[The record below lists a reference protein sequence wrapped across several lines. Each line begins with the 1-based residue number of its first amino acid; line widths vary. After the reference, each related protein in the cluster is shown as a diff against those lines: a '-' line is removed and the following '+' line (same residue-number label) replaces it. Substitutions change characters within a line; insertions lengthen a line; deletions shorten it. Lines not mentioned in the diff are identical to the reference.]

1 MENYKKKINTLIKNF
16 DGNVN
21 LYAIDEHNNII
32 GINENNVVE
41 SASCIKLFIL
51 IEYYNQILKNQK
63 TREDII
69 KYNKENDYVENG
81 SGVIQFLDDLS
92 ITSKNMAILMM
103 IVSDNI
109 ATNKIIEYLGFDKIN
124 QTIKDLGFS
133 NTELIAKKLDFNIY
147 NSIGKTTAYE
157 YAKAYDM
164 ILKKKLLTPELCDEI
179 IEILSKQTLNTM
191 LTRFLSPKD
200 IEEKGTVNGFI
211 KYMATKSGGLG
222 DEGKSDI
229 INCRNDGGII
239 STKAGSYIISI
250 FISNFEDHYFY
261 NDNPAT
267 ILGGKIMKVLF
278 DSFELNNGKIYIN

>member
-69 KYNKENDYVENG
+69 KYNKGNDYVENG

-109 ATNKIIEYLGFDKIN
+109 ATNKIIEYLKGS
-124 QTIKDLGFS
+124 GFS
-133 NTELIAKKLDFNIY
+133 FN
-147 NSIGKTTAYE
+147 
-157 YAKAYDM
+157 D
-164 ILKKKLLTPELCDEI
+164 
-179 IEILSKQTLNTM
+179 
-191 LTRFLSPKD
+191 
-200 IEEKGTVNGFI
+200 
-211 KYMATKSGGLG
+211 
-222 DEGKSDI
+222 
-229 INCRNDGGII
+229 
-239 STKAGSYIISI
+239 
-250 FISNFEDHYFY
+250 
-261 NDNPAT
+261 
-267 ILGGKIMKVLF
+267 
-278 DSFELNNGKIYIN
+278 